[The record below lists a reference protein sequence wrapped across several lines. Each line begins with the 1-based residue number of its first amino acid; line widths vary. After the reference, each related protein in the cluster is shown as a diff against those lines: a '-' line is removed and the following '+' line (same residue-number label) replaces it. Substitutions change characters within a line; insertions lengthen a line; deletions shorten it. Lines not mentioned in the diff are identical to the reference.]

1 MENNNENE
9 ELIQNPGNE
18 ENLIPEK
25 KRLYTKQNNYFF
37 LCNRYICFIYIW
49 NYIFIKYK

>member
-25 KRLYTKQNNYFF
+25 KGCIQNKITIFSN
-37 LCNRYICFIYIW
+37 FINSIK
-49 NYIFIKYK
+49 IIIKYLNNKS